1 MDPIFLT
8 LLTIAANTLITYFL
22 LNRQER
28 RLAQKSFEDQLKSK
42 MVHEKK
48 FQTLETLYQK
58 YLAFERAFSSAIW
71 SLQYVHSEHRRIK
84 FITTDLALLKDFEGG
99 YGKLEEC
106 IDYLDEN
113 RIFLPDSMATE
124 IRTMFV
130 NSSFPHTIIRYI
142 SELNTNQ
149 KEEFANAVNE
159 ELPNAKFNLVVCHT

>member
-1 MDPIFLT
+1 
-8 LLTIAANTLITYFL
+8 
-22 LNRQER
+22 
-28 RLAQKSFEDQLKSK
+28 

-71 SLQYVHSEHRRIK
+71 NLQYVHSEYRRIK

-159 ELPNAKFNLVVCHT
+159 ELPNAKFNLVSKLDVNDPDLYQFLTDTITQITSFSRTLESLYKSSADIN